1 MMCDRTITIKL
12 VCSEDFSPHKIRGL
26 KSSLRTNNVII
37 AITIFIFAFPLSL
50 VALCKLM

>member
-26 KSSLRTNNVII
+26 KSNGTEKGL
-37 AITIFIFAFPLSL
+37 ITPA
-50 VALCKLM
+50 V